1 MDADARTPCCTFDPD
16 SVANIHIDSDFGAF
30 RILDNCFK
38 HGVISSPLAA
48 ALYTHIRK

>member
-16 SVANIHIDSDFGAF
+16 SVTSIHIDSGFVAF
-30 RILDNCFK
+30 RILDNRFK
-38 HGVISSPLAA
+38 HGAISSPLDV